1 MDVLVSPFLLGFFY
15 SVGLRCLSKSGLVFI
30 SFQEYLL
37 SQLFQK
43 TYERV
48 RTKVKKQRRWVR
60 GMSHGAFENIFFN
73 AWSVRI
79 TVCRNK
85 LKTFSQFCLKDLG
98 PARALRSGHQALRG
112 PLEVAPDV
120 SFFPYLFPPPLP
132 RVLLFLFPSR
142 LPFHSPI
149 MLQSSPTRPLEP
161 KTKRGCWLLTP
172 VSQLNEQAL
181 L

>member
-1 MDVLVSPFLLGFFY
+1 MDVLVSSFLLGFFY

-79 TVCRNK
+79 TVCGNK

-120 SFFPYLFPPPLP
+120 SFFPYLFPPASAPGAFVSLSFSPPFPLANHAA
-132 RVLLFLFPSR
+132 V
-142 LPFHSPI
+142 I
-149 MLQSSPTRPLEP
+149 TD
-161 KTKRGCWLLTP
+161 
-172 VSQLNEQAL
+172 QAPGTQG
-181 L
+181 

>member
-1 MDVLVSPFLLGFFY
+1 MDVLVSSFLLGFFY

-98 PARALRSGHQALRG
+98 PGAQIRPPGFEGG
-112 PLEVAPDV
+112 PLKQHLT
-120 SFFPYLFPPPLP
+120 SLFSLISSPPPLP